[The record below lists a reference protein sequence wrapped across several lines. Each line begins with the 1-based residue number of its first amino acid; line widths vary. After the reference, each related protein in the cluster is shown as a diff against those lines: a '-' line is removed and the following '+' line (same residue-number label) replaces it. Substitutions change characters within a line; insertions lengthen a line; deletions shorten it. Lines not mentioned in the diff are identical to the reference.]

1 MKIAQFFV
9 VIWLSSIGFSAQA
22 ASFDC
27 KKAQTVTEHTVCDH
41 RQLNDADVKMA
52 TTYTIIK
59 RLVPMGTRGAIQD
72 QQVKWLQMRDQ
83 CQDNVSC
90 LGDVY
95 AMRQQKLDLY
105 MNRVYQQGPF

>member
-41 RQLNDADVKMA
+41 RQLNDADVK
-52 TTYTIIK
+52 
-59 RLVPMGTRGAIQD
+59 G
-72 QQVKWLQMRDQ
+72 
-83 CQDNVSC
+83 DN
-90 LGDVY
+90 
-95 AMRQQKLDLY
+95 LY
-105 MNRVYQQGPF
+105 HY